1 MDRQSEK
8 IMKLTPSVRQ
18 IIAIALPIM
27 IGSAA
32 QNVLQLSDSIFL
44 YHLSETDFAAIGF
57 VGVFYLTINAIG
69 YGFSKGGQIIIA
81 NKAGQ
86 QDIEGIRRNFQALG
100 LFEAG
105 LAVVMF
111 LFMYFCSPWFLG
123 CSFRIRKS

>member
-69 YGFSKGGQIIIA
+69 YGFSKGGQIVIA
-81 NKAGQ
+81 NKP
-86 QDIEGIRRNFQALG
+86 DN
-100 LFEAG
+100 
-105 LAVVMF
+105 
-111 LFMYFCSPWFLG
+111 
-123 CSFRIRKS
+123 KT